1 MEANFVIKM
10 IIKRME
16 NIERDFKRSMLED
29 TYLTAEAIDNEFMT
43 SFYLVQGMK
52 TSIEEMIKND
62 NTIYDREVFRD
73 EAYSILDSIRE
84 YYLKGLKRFRDMNN

>member
-1 MEANFVIKM
+1 MDANFVIKM
-10 IIKRME
+10 IIRRME

-29 TYLTAEAIDNEFMT
+29 TYLTVESIDNAFMT
-43 SFYLVQGMK
+43 DFYTVQGMK

-73 EAYSILDSIRE
+73 EAYSILDGIRE

>member
-1 MEANFVIKM
+1 MT
-10 IIKRME
+10 
-16 NIERDFKRSMLED
+16 DFY
-29 TYLTAEAIDNEFMT
+29 T
-43 SFYLVQGMK
+43 VQGMK

-73 EAYSILDSIRE
+73 EAYSILDDIRE

>member
-10 IIKRME
+10 IIRRMD

-29 TYLTAEAIDNEFMT
+29 TYLTVESIDNAFMT
-43 SFYLVQGMK
+43 NFYLVQGMK
-52 TSIEEMIKND
+52 TSIDEMIKND

-73 EAYSILDSIRE
+73 EAYSILDGIRE
-84 YYLKGLKRFRDMNN
+84 YYLKGLKRFRDENN

>member
-1 MEANFVIKM
+1 MDANFVIKM
-10 IIKRME
+10 IIRRME

-29 TYLTAEAIDNEFMT
+29 TYLKAEAIDNEFMT

-62 NTIYDREVFRD
+62 NTIYDREAFRD
-73 EAYSILDSIRE
+73 EAYSILDGIRE
-84 YYLKGLKRFRDMNN
+84 YYLKGLKRFRDINN

>member
-1 MEANFVIKM
+1 MDVNFVIKT
-10 IIKRME
+10 IIRRME

-29 TYLTAEAIDNEFMT
+29 TYLTAESIDNAFMT
-43 SFYLVQGMK
+43 NFYIVQGMK

-62 NTIYDREVFRD
+62 NTIYDKEVFRD
-73 EAYSILDSIRE
+73 EAFSILDGIRE